1 MLWMTLRQ
9 LRYLSTAV
17 VAVVG
22 MVASHGIALAQA
34 ESSGGQ
40 QMKVAVIDVQRLVF
54 ESSSGKEA
62 IEKLKNLREQKTAEG
77 AGLQQEIED
86 LQQRVADGR
95 LSLSEDRIADLEK
108 QLEDKMIMLRRFSD
122 DADRE
127 LQKEQEESFARIER
141 QVMPIISS
149 VGAEEGYTMIFNKF
163 NSGLLFAE
171 DQVDITDLILQR
183 FDSSVQGDG

>member
-1 MLWMTLRQ
+1 MLWMTSRQ
-9 LRYLSTAV
+9 LRYFFVTVISVLVIAGWGGVARAQTA
-17 VAVVG
+17 AG
-22 MVASHGIALAQA
+22 A
-34 ESSGGQ
+34 Q
-40 QMKVAVIDVQRLVF
+40 QMKVGVIDVQRLVF
-54 ESSSGKEA
+54 ESATGKEA
-62 IEKLKNLREQKTAEG
+62 IERLKNLREQKTAEG

-127 LQKEQEESFARIER
+127 LQKEQEESFGRIEK
-141 QVMPIISS
+141 QVMPIISA
-149 VGAEEGYTMIFNKF
+149 VGAEQGYTMIFNKF

-183 FDSSVQGDG
+183 FDASVQGGS